1 MLLRTILFL
10 KNIFNL
16 KKIKIKNAY
25 ERKISKCIKKK
36 RKENKKSK
44 K

>member
-25 ERKISKCIKKK
+25 ERKISKCIQKK
-36 RKENKKSK
+36 KENKKSK